1 MTTLEKLQTI
11 DFEKDNFGEI
21 ARQFDATEYGLDD
34 SDIPQLLE
42 IGDNDE
48 WHKSEKAEEWEIS
61 CFALIALQNL
71 KSEEGLQLTYAR
83 LNKDE
88 LNNDLEHDL
97 LIDYSK
103 SNPEGFFKLAEKE
116 YDSSECGVQD
126 VFADGIGIIAKAD
139 STKEER
145 AERFFVEK
153 LKNHQKWQD
162 HNNGFLILGL
172 LDIGKGK
179 KHYTLV
185 KEAFEAGNVDESILG
200 DLEEFEI
207 EIGVRTEREKP
218 SSQLYD
224 SDILNDMSL
233 LDDMVKNWNIEY
245 KEELGDGE
253 SIDSGIQNEYQA
265 ELRKILSS
273 KGRKKL
279 NLKKIKK
286 KKK

>member
-103 SNPEGFFKLAEKE
+103 SNPEGFFK
-116 YDSSECGVQD
+116 
-126 VFADGIGIIAKAD
+126 
-139 STKEER
+139 
-145 AERFFVEK
+145 
-153 LKNHQKWQD
+153 
-162 HNNGFLILGL
+162 
-172 LDIGKGK
+172 
-179 KHYTLV
+179 
-185 KEAFEAGNVDESILG
+185 
-200 DLEEFEI
+200 
-207 EIGVRTEREKP
+207 
-218 SSQLYD
+218 
-224 SDILNDMSL
+224 
-233 LDDMVKNWNIEY
+233 
-245 KEELGDGE
+245 
-253 SIDSGIQNEYQA
+253 
-265 ELRKILSS
+265 
-273 KGRKKL
+273 
-279 NLKKIKK
+279 
-286 KKK
+286 